1 MARTP
6 SAARETRALPKF
18 HHHLP
23 LHAQGILPILRSACA
38 KQDGGRG
45 GIRTHG
51 GLPHARFRVEC
62 LKPDSATLPNRS
74 ILSILFY
81 DAQLSDAALRLQKQ
95 SIARSGDSGKLL
107 WSGSALHRGVSE
119 ASTNEVPRFPPP
131 SRKFLKNVT
140 ILGLPRSFS
149 LLHIVCPQGRLRY
162 YLLLTGIHRLL
173 APLFTIIRTLFRTST
188 LPHRHD
194 STKTRDSA
202 SFT

>member
-18 HHHLP
+18 HHHLT

-74 ILSILFY
+74 ILSMLFY
-81 DAQLSDAALRLQKQ
+81 DAQLLDVALSLQGQ
-95 SIARSGDSGKLL
+95 SIARPDDFVRVLQN
-107 WSGSALHRGVSE
+107 GSAQHRGISGRHPCLSCRAFPSKPKISEKCYNFRLAEVVFFTAYCVS
-119 ASTNEVPRFPPP
+119 ARTVALLLVVDWNSQVVSAAVHHYSHAIQNLNPP
-131 SRKFLKNVT
+131 S
-140 ILGLPRSFS
+140 LP
-149 LLHIVCPQGRLRY
+149 
-162 YLLLTGIHRLL
+162 
-173 APLFTIIRTLFRTST
+173 
-188 LPHRHD
+188 
-194 STKTRDSA
+194 
-202 SFT
+202 